1 VTLRRMRTWSL
12 AAFAVVL
19 ALALPAAVSASGV
32 GGPPV
37 TKGPA
42 EGYHSRGNH
51 VACVLLLRYNRDGN
65 AVRCGRTG
73 SSKGRLVTWHGPSR
87 QIKWRWPTKK
97 SLHNNFYTA
106 PVGQTLYL
114 TGGTA
119 KLTGTEAMLHCLFTA
134 RDHLRCVNGDGY
146 GVEATRTAVKAVRI
160 SP

>member
-1 VTLRRMRTWSL
+1 MRARSL
-12 AAFAVVL
+12 AVLAALLALPTAAFA
-19 ALALPAAVSASGV
+19 AP
-32 GGPPV
+32 GPPV

-65 AVRCGRTG
+65 AVRCGRRG
-73 SSKGRLVTWHGPSR
+73 SSQGRLVTWHGASR
-87 QIKWRWPTKK
+87 QIKWHWPTKK

-119 KLTGTEAMLHCLFTA
+119 KLTGTDRMLRCLYTG
-134 RDHLRCVNGDGY
+134 RDHVRCINGDGY
-146 GVEATRTAVKAVRI
+146 GVEVTRTAVHAVRI